1 MGPNS
6 DIDLLVVKAGAHQ
19 LHLAQAIHQHMWGVG
34 HAVDII
40 VVTPE
45 DIERYR
51 DAWCLV
57 IYPALREGKTVYE
70 RGTLSLR

>member
-1 MGPNS
+1 
-6 DIDLLVVKAGAHQ
+6 
-19 LHLAQAIHQHMWGVG
+19 MWGVG

-57 IYPALREGKTVYE
+57 IHPALREGKIIYA
-70 RGTLSLR
+70 RGTLSAR